1 MVQYKYIALTN
12 TCMATLMA
20 AIDIN
25 IVLIALPAIFNGIK
39 LDPFSSFQYL
49 LWILLGYS
57 VVTATMLVSFGRLS
71 DMFGRVK
78 LYNLGFAI
86 FTAGSILLSITPNT
100 GNTGAMEIIIFRV
113 IQGVGGAFIFSNSAA
128 IITDAFPENER
139 GRALGINNL
148 MFLIGSIVG
157 LTLGGILAVYN
168 WRLVFLIG
176 VPVGV
181 AGTIWSYWKLKEQ
194 HITRKKHKIDI
205 WGNVSFAA
213 GLILIL
219 VGLTYGLQPYGNSTM
234 GWVNPWVI
242 TSIAAGA
249 AMLITFPFIELRV
262 AEPMFDLRL
271 FRNRQFAAGNAA
283 AFLSSLARG
292 GVMVMFIVLLQGI
305 WLPLHGYSIDS
316 TPFWAGI
323 FMLPLSIGMAIAGL
337 ISGSLSDKHGPRVLT
352 TVGMVIAG
360 ITFLSFTFLS
370 ADFAYLSFAIISFVI
385 GAGFG
390 IFSSPNITSIM
401 CSVPPEHRGAASGM
415 RAALNNCGGMISQ
428 MLFFTIIIVSLNVTL
443 PGALSGALLSTGAST
458 QVANT
463 FRNIPATTALFA
475 ALLGYNPIATILH
488 GMGSAVTSALS
499 PHTLSIITG
508 PTFFAN
514 AIANPFMSALREAFV
529 IGALLCF
536 VAAILSALKV
546 KKTSEPPCTT
556 RDVRGGKTVQGGD

>member
-25 IVLIALPAIFNGIK
+25 IVLIALPSIFNGIQ

-49 LWILLGYS
+49 LWILFGYS

-100 GNTGAMEIIIFRV
+100 GNTGAMEIIIFRI

-128 IITDAFPENER
+128 IITDAFPEKER

-194 HITRKKHKIDI
+194 HITRKKHKIDVG
-205 WGNVSFAA
+205 GNFSFAA

-234 GWVNPWVI
+234 GWTNPWVI

-249 AMLITFPFIELRV
+249 AMLIAFPFIELRV

-292 GVMVMFIVLLQGI
+292 GVMVMFIVPVAGYLASVT
-305 WLPLHGYSIDS
+305 WL
-316 TPFWAGI
+316 
-323 FMLPLSIGMAIAGL
+323 
-337 ISGSLSDKHGPRVLT
+337 
-352 TVGMVIAG
+352 
-360 ITFLSFTFLS
+360 
-370 ADFAYLSFAIISFVI
+370 
-385 GAGFG
+385 
-390 IFSSPNITSIM
+390 
-401 CSVPPEHRGAASGM
+401 
-415 RAALNNCGGMISQ
+415 
-428 MLFFTIIIVSLNVTL
+428 
-443 PGALSGALLSTGAST
+443 
-458 QVANT
+458 
-463 FRNIPATTALFA
+463 
-475 ALLGYNPIATILH
+475 
-488 GMGSAVTSALS
+488 
-499 PHTLSIITG
+499 
-508 PTFFAN
+508 
-514 AIANPFMSALREAFV
+514 
-529 IGALLCF
+529 
-536 VAAILSALKV
+536 
-546 KKTSEPPCTT
+546 
-556 RDVRGGKTVQGGD
+556 

>member
-1 MVQYKYIALTN
+1 MVQYKYTALTN

-25 IVLIALPAIFNGIK
+25 IVLIALPAIFNGIQ

-49 LWILLGYS
+49 LWIMFGYS

-86 FTAGSILLSITPNT
+86 FTAGSILLSITPST
-100 GNTGAMEIIIFRV
+100 GSTGAIEIIIFRV
-113 IQGVGGAFIFSNSAA
+113 IQGIGGAFIFSNSAA
-128 IITDAFPENER
+128 IITDAFPEKER

-157 LTLGGILAVYN
+157 LTLGGILAAYN

-181 AGTIWSYWKLKEQ
+181 VGTIWSYWKLKEQ
-194 HITRKKHKIDI
+194 HIIRKKHKIDI

-234 GWVNPWVI
+234 GWANPWVI

-249 AMLITFPFIELRV
+249 AMLIAFPFIELHV
-262 AEPMFDLRL
+262 AEPMFDLSL

-283 AFLSSLARG
+283 AFLSAMARG
-292 GVMVMFIVLLQGI
+292 GVMIMFIVLLQGI

-323 FMLPLSIGMAIAGL
+323 FMLPLSIGMAIAGVV
-337 ISGSLSDKHGPRVLT
+337 SGSLSDKHGFRVFATL
-352 TVGMVIAG
+352 GMVIAG
-360 ITFLSFTFLS
+360 ITFLSFAFLS
-370 ADFAYLSFAIISFVI
+370 VDFAYLSFAVISFVI

-390 IFSSPNITSIM
+390 IFSSPNISSIM
-401 CSVPPEHRGAASGM
+401 CSVPAEHRGAASGM

-428 MLFFTIIIVSLNVTL
+428 MFFFSIIIVGLNTTL
-443 PGALSGALLSTGAST
+443 PGALSGAILSSGAST
-458 QVANT
+458 QVAHS
-463 FRNIPATTALFA
+463 FSNIPATTALFA
-475 ALLGYNPIATILH
+475 ALLGYNPVATILQ

-499 PHTLSIITG
+499 PSALSTLTG

-514 AIANPFMSALREAFV
+514 AISNPFMSALGEAFL
-529 IGALLCF
+529 IGAVLCF
-536 VAAILSALKV
+536 AAAILSALKV
-546 KKTSEPPCTT
+546 KKTTEPTLMT
-556 RDVRGGKTVQGGD
+556 QNNTGSKTVQGGD